1 MAKLQD
7 SQTMMILENE
17 EISLNLHV
25 KQREYLKLIEETR
38 KNTTLFDGQGGQ
50 SEEYNSLKAR
60 YNLLSEENHILFE
73 QVTLLRAHNDQFN
86 REVAEKF
93 ADAEAKSQRY
103 DSIRLSLDLATS
115 ERDELVRANSFMEQR
130 LSSANQQV
138 MQYEELR
145 RNE

>member
-1 MAKLQD
+1 
-7 SQTMMILENE
+7 
-17 EISLNLHV
+17 V

-38 KNTTLFDGQGGQ
+38 KNTSLFEGQTGS
-50 SEEYNSLKAR
+50 SEDYNSLKER
-60 YNLLSEENHILFE
+60 YSLLSEENHILFE

-86 REVAEKF
+86 REVSEKF
-93 ADAEAKSQRY
+93 ADAEAKSQRF
-103 DSIRLSLDLATS
+103 DSIRLSLELATS